1 MTRFFTYATI
11 VICLGTTAT
20 LAISPSTVKP
30 RTTNEA
36 LFAADGAFRDGLYLG
51 QLAAEHGQPQR
62 LAVGR
67 WSTGKDRAMFTAG
80 YRRGYDESLA
90 SAVAGAEKVGP
101 TE

>member
-1 MTRFFTYATI
+1 MTRLFSHATI
-11 VICLGTTAT
+11 VMCLGTTAM
-20 LAISPSTVKP
+20 LAISPRTVKP
-30 RTTNEA
+30 NTSAEA

-51 QLAAEHGQPQR
+51 QLAAAHGQSQR

-67 WSTGKDRAMFTAG
+67 WSTDKDRAMFTAG

-90 SAVAGAEKVGP
+90 SAGAGAEKVGP